1 MINLNVK
8 VSRKVIE
15 DVCVTAIEGGSNY
28 WYFLSED
35 AVKIIRNA
43 VPKDEDPYLSTA
55 IVKAVLD
62 KGVAVPI
69 NDAEN
74 EDDMI
79 GLFSKAT
86 LHGRLQKL
94 YEDDNYRWALEKEMS
109 EQGDGETSDIVFQYM
124 TMGEVVY
131 G

>member
-94 YEDDNYRWALEKEMS
+94 YEDDNYRWALENEMS

>member
-86 LHGRLQKL
+86 LQGRLQKL